1 MRRRLVLLCPLVAL
15 VALAL
20 PVAALAHDAPE
31 NSQSRYVMVDWMIET
46 FLIFALAALVGFI
59 WAWKAGMFHDLE
71 KQARIPLGIDEPD
84 YYTPEWALDEEE
96 WVDAE
101 R

>member
-1 MRRRLVLLCPLVAL
+1 MRRLVVLSAFVAGA
-15 VALAL
+15 ALAL
-20 PVAALAHDAPE
+20 PLEAFAHDAPE
-31 NSQSRYVMVDWMIET
+31 NGQSRFVMVDWMIET

-71 KQARIPLGIDEPD
+71 AQARIPLAIEEPD

-96 WVDAE
+96 WVDGE